1 MAIKWKVLV
10 CLEIRFWGLTGVR
23 GAVGVKLTKLKLKK
37 NKNSG
42 LMGIK
47 LKVWISFNALKS
59 LNAHKIIFLKT

>member
-1 MAIKWKVLV
+1 M

-47 LKVWISFNALKS
+47 LKV
-59 LNAHKIIFLKT
+59 